1 MPLPFGQDP
10 VVKVDVAHAAMLTAL
25 VQANKPK
32 MVLEI
37 GIGGG
42 QGTDAILAGLDFNQQ
57 EFDYTLVDNWHDWG
71 GVRPDGVTEKYGDRI
86 TIIDSPEKEF
96 VFGTDQKFDFIMSD
110 GDHFQAD
117 QWFEHVFTELLNDSG
132 ILIYHDINLFDA
144 DAFQNLNQIYY
155 RCREYGLRHHLFN
168 RNSRE
173 DERCQRGL
181 LVIFKD

>member
-1 MPLPFGQDP
+1 MIPFGQDP
-10 VVKVDVAHAAMLTAL
+10 VVKIDVAHANLLTAL

-32 MVLEI
+32 TLLEI

-57 EFDYTLVDNWHDWG
+57 SFDFTIVDNWNDWG
-71 GVRPDGVTEKYGDRI
+71 GQRPSGVTEKYGDRC
-86 TIIDSPEKEF
+86 TIVDSAEKDF
-96 VFGTDQKFDFIMSD
+96 VFSTDKKFDFILSD
-110 GDHFQAD
+110 GDHMQAD
-117 QWFEHVFTELLNDSG
+117 QWFEHVLSELVLPEG

-155 RCREYGLRHHLFN
+155 RCQDYGLRYHLFN
-168 RNSRE
+168 RNSRA

-181 LVIFKD
+181 LVIFKG

>member
-1 MPLPFGQDP
+1 MIPFGQDP
-10 VVKVDVAHAAMLTAL
+10 VVKVDVAHATMLTAL

-32 MVLEI
+32 TVLEI

-42 QGTDAILAGLDFNQQ
+42 QGTDAILAGLAFNQQ
-57 EFDYTLVDNWHDWG
+57 VFQYVLVDNWHDWHG
-71 GVRPDGVTEKYGDRI
+71 QRPEGVTEKYGSMI
-86 TIIDSPEKEF
+86 NIVDSAEKDF
-96 VFGTDQKFDFIMSD
+96 VFSTDKTFDFIMSD
-110 GDHFQAD
+110 GDHHHAD
-117 QWFEHVFTELLNDSG
+117 QWFEHVFTELVNPGG

-144 DAFQNLNQIYY
+144 DAFQNLNQIYH
-155 RCREYGLRHHLFN
+155 RCQEYGLRHHLFN

>member
-1 MPLPFGQDP
+1 MIPFGQDP
-10 VVKVDVAHAAMLTAL
+10 VVKVDVAHATMLTAL

-32 MVLEI
+32 TVLEI

-42 QGTDAILAGLDFNQQ
+42 QGTDAILAGLEFNQQ
-57 EFDYTLVDNWHDWG
+57 VFLYVLVDNWHDWH
-71 GVRPDGVTEKYGDRI
+71 GVRPEGVTEKYGSMI
-86 TIIDSPEKEF
+86 NIIDSAEKDF
-96 VFGTDQKFDFIMSD
+96 VFSTDKTFDFIMSD
-110 GDHFQAD
+110 GDHHHAD
-117 QWFEHVFTELLNDSG
+117 QWFEHVFAELVNPGG

-144 DAFQNLNQIYY
+144 DAFQNLNQIYR
-155 RCREYGLRHHLFN
+155 RCQEYGLRHHLFN